1 MKKVLPW
8 LLAMVLPFA
17 ASAAFASFDE
27 GIEYQRIEP
36 SVPTTVAP
44 GKVEVVEL
52 FWYGCPH
59 CYHFEPELNNWV
71 KHLPKNVV
79 FKRIPAALNPGWEVH
94 AAAFY
99 TEQILGLEAKAHD
112 ALFDAIHKEHL
123 QLFTPDEIAA
133 WFEKNYQVPKK
144 KFLDIYNSFSVRAK
158 VASAKTLIERYGV
171 NSVPTII
178 IDGKYRTD
186 ASMAGG
192 SYPNL
197 LKVMDYLV
205 KKELSNKATPAKQ

>member
-1 MKKVLPW
+1 MKRVLPW
-8 LLAMVLPFA
+8 LLAMALPFA
-17 ASAAFASFDE
+17 ASVAYASFDE

-36 SVPTTVAP
+36 SVPTSVPA

-59 CYHFEPELNNWV
+59 CFHFEPELNKWV
-71 KHLPKNVV
+71 KKLPKNVV
-79 FKRIPAALNPGWEVH
+79 FKRIPAALNPGWDVH
-94 AAAFY
+94 AATFY
-99 TEQILGLEAKAHD
+99 TEQILGLEDKAHD
-112 ALFDAIHKEHL
+112 AFFDAIHKQHL
-123 QLFTPDEIAA
+123 SLMTPETIAA
-133 WFEKNYQVPKK
+133 WFEKNYQVPQK
-144 KFLDIYNSFSVRAK
+144 KFLDVYHSFSVQAK
-158 VASAKTLIERYGV
+158 VASAKTLVERYGV

-205 KKELSNKATPAKQ
+205 KKEAANKEASAKQ